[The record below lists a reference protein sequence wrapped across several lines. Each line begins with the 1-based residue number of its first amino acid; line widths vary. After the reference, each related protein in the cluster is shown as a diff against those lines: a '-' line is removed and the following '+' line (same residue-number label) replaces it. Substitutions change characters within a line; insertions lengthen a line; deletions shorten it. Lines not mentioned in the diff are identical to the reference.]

1 MSDKVAT
8 FISYCSATALA
19 IAGWG
24 VYECTLLFG
33 AALGA
38 ATFLWNRRHKL
49 RLEKQDKE
57 FKQEALK
64 IMREKQS
71 VTIIDIPAQDE

>member
-1 MSDKVAT
+1 MKLKVQKESKKDKQ
-8 FISYCSATALA
+8 
-19 IAGWG
+19 
-24 VYECTLLFG
+24 
-33 AALGA
+33 
-38 ATFLWNRRHKL
+38 KM
-49 RLEKQDKE
+49 EKQDKE

>member
-1 MSDKVAT
+1 MKLKVQKA
-8 FISYCSATALA
+8 SKKD
-19 IAGWG
+19 
-24 VYECTLLFG
+24 
-33 AALGA
+33 
-38 ATFLWNRRHKL
+38 KL

>member
-1 MSDKVAT
+1 MKLKVQKASKNDKQ
-8 FISYCSATALA
+8 
-19 IAGWG
+19 
-24 VYECTLLFG
+24 
-33 AALGA
+33 
-38 ATFLWNRRHKL
+38 KM
-49 RLEKQDKE
+49 EKQDKE